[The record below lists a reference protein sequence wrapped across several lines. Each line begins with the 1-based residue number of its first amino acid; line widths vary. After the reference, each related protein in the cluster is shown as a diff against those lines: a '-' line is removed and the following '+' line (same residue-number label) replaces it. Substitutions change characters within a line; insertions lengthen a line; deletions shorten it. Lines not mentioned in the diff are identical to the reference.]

1 MIIIAASLYL
11 PEHIT
16 TMLSRAWFYYAG
28 DEAAAAGAGM
38 GTGMGMG
45 VDTAS
50 RLKGNTGRMEGEDVI
65 DMLGRL

>member
-28 DEAAAAGAGM
+28 DEVGVGGAQ
-38 GTGMGMG
+38 G
-45 VDTAS
+45 V
-50 RLKGNTGRMEGEDVI
+50 KGQGQGRGGMEGGDVVE
-65 DMLGRL
+65 MLGRL